1 MEHIDELY
9 NAYGILLAKKIV
21 KDDKG
26 ILSGISDEEIYE
38 SINICY
44 QNCYGRSLDIKKN
57 KKKLYEYAK
66 EMSRYRLL
74 SENIKIMLMRICDY
88 DDETVDLFMLKNLM
102 SIYENIYAQVWKY
115 VDNFISFEECG
126 LSKLTKEETINIVR
140 NILKSVDPSLEWLN
154 LYNNILNKKIIYL
167 NELNGDE
174 KKELYD
180 SLADYNNN
188 YYENACVKRK
198 DDDAIIL
205 LTYNGDTLDVVN
217 TIHEFIHYINEH
229 KHKGIIE
236 VNVLTEFPSIFY
248 EYYALE
254 YLRKMGYSEMEIK
267 NLEDTR
273 VYDLWHCIMN
283 TYILGYYIKIFKENY
298 EITEDLDIKY
308 YLLMFSDTE
317 ELTFDDI
324 KKSVHKECDYCTE
337 LMMSNPSLL
346 RRVTSYVVGSYLT
359 LNSINRVDSDMLD
372 IMKEYTENIDDYNPY
387 DIFVGLGIDIDGI
400 DLKKCE
406 KRRKKVRN

>member
-1 MEHIDELY
+1 MENIDELY
-9 NAYGILLAKKIV
+9 SAYGILLAKKIV

-188 YYENACVKRK
+188 YYENACVKKK
-198 DDDAIIL
+198 DDDTIIL

-254 YLRKMGYSEMEIK
+254 YLRKMGYSEMEIIAK
-267 NLEDTR
+267 
-273 VYDLWHCIMN
+273 
-283 TYILGYYIKIFKENY
+283 ILNYKIEF
-298 EITEDLDIKY
+298 
-308 YLLMFSDTE
+308 
-317 ELTFDDI
+317 
-324 KKSVHKECDYCTE
+324 
-337 LMMSNPSLL
+337 
-346 RRVTSYVVGSYLT
+346 
-359 LNSINRVDSDMLD
+359 
-372 IMKEYTENIDDYNPY
+372 
-387 DIFVGLGIDIDGI
+387 IDI
-400 DLKKCE
+400 
-406 KRRKKVRN
+406 